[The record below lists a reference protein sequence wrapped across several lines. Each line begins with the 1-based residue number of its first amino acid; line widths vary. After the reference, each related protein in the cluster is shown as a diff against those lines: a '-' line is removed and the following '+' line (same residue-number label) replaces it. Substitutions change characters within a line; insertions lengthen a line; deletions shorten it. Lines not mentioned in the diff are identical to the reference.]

1 MPPLS
6 TGDNKIINGD
16 MRIDQRNNGALVTA
30 TNVYTVDRWMLG
42 ASQASKIQCRQVA
55 AGLTIGFGYVLQFTS
70 LSAYASL
77 AADSFWLGQ
86 FIEADMV
93 SDFAWG
99 TASAQPVTLS
109 FWANSTLTGTFGGS
123 IQNYAGTRSYPFT
136 YSIPVANTWTK
147 IAVTIPGD
155 TAGTWVLQGNAGS
168 MTVLFD
174 LGTGSTKRGP
184 AGAWASANYQGAT
197 GAVSVVGTNAAV
209 FNVTGVKLETGS
221 VATPFNRQSLAKSM
235 ADCQRYY
242 SSISAWMY
250 VSATAGAGF
259 GQTITLPVT
268 MRAAPT
274 ITFANPIYANASGI
288 AVSVSSSSSP
298 GINAVATGT
307 AAASFNS
314 TMNASAEL

>member
-1 MPPLS
+1 
-6 TGDNKIINGD
+6 
-16 MRIDQRNNGALVTA
+16 
-30 TNVYTVDRWMLG
+30 
-42 ASQASKIQCRQVA
+42 
-55 AGLTIGFGYVLQFTS
+55 LTIGFGYVLQFTS

-242 SSISAWMY
+242 ETGAEPYSYRGSITGLTAAYDAVPFQVVKRAVPTMTFNAWKY
-250 VSATAGAGF
+250 YSGGTPTACFPGAGNIT
-259 GQTITLPVT
+259 QTYGGFVVT
-268 MRAAPT
+268 GAVT
-274 ITFANPIYANASGI
+274 WQGWDGSG
-288 AVSVSSSSSP
+288 
-298 GINAVATGT
+298 NWT
-307 AAASFNS
+307 
-314 TMNASAEL
+314 ASAEL